1 MFVTFKFRD
10 AVPLCAAMLLILAT
24 FLLPEYP
31 GTEPEEAVS
40 VFSAEGPV
48 LIIDAGHGGA
58 DGGAVAEDGTVESS
72 INLAIAQKLELL
84 SGLFGVETVMTR
96 ESEDIAYPDE
106 ADTIAKMKRADQN
119 ARVNLINSI
128 PDGVLI
134 SIHQNYYP
142 DSRPSGAQVLYAAT
156 DGSQELGEIAHT
168 AITAS
173 LCPDSRRVAAPVS
186 SEIYLMRS
194 VHCPAILVE
203 CGFISNAEELL
214 KLKNSVY
221 QNEIAALLLTSY
233 LQYESGAETMKV

>member
-10 AVPLCAAMLLILAT
+10 AVPLCVALLLILAT

-58 DGGAVAEDGTVESS
+58 DGGAVESS

-214 KLKNSVY
+214 MLKNSVY